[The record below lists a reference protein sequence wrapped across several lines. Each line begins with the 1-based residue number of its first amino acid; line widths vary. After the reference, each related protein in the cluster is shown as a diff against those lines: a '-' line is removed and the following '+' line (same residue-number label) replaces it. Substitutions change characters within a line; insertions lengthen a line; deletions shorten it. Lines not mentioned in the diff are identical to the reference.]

1 MHDECNGPFK
11 KERERERV
19 REREILSF
27 VTSPPETKSFFSSLN
42 DDDFAFD
49 DLHEHFIYVY
59 TGE

>member
-1 MHDECNGPFK
+1 MVLLK
-11 KERERERV
+11 KRERERV

-49 DLHEHFIYVY
+49 DLHERFIYVY